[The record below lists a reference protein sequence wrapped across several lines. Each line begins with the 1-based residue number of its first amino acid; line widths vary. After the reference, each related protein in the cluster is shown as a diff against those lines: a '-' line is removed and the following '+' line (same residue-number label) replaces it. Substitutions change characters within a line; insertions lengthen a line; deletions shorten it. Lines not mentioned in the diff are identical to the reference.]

1 MSSTASPIYSGPP
14 PPLALRSPPAADTG
28 WHRDGIDHL
37 YQGIGYD
44 FPESMLLL
52 RSDLDSEYQTQQLN
66 ISSIPTI
73 SIVDDDESVRD
84 ALASLLKSVG
94 YRTEVFAS
102 AEDFLHSRPHEETK
116 CVILDIR
123 MPGISGLELQRQ
135 LVAAGSRVRI
145 IFVTAHADE
154 EARAQAVSA
163 GAVACLRKPFNED
176 VLLRAVESALQ
187 S

>member
-1 MSSTASPIYSGPP
+1 
-14 PPLALRSPPAADTG
+14 
-28 WHRDGIDHL
+28 
-37 YQGIGYD
+37 
-44 FPESMLLL
+44 MLVL
-52 RSDLDSEYQTQQLN
+52 RSDLDSEYQTEQLN
-66 ISSIPTI
+66 ISSTPTI

-102 AEDFLHSRPHEETK
+102 AEDFLHSGPHEESK

-123 MPGISGLELQRQ
+123 MPGMSGLELQRQ
-135 LVAAGSRVRI
+135 LVAAGSPVRI

-154 EARAQAVSA
+154 EAGAEAVSA

>member
-1 MSSTASPIYSGPP
+1 
-14 PPLALRSPPAADTG
+14 
-28 WHRDGIDHL
+28 
-37 YQGIGYD
+37 
-44 FPESMLLL
+44 
-52 RSDLDSEYQTQQLN
+52 LN

-84 ALASLLKSVG
+84 ALESLLKSVG

-102 AEDFLHSRPHEETK
+102 AEDFLHSGPHEETK

-123 MPGISGLELQRQ
+123 MPGMSGLELQRQ

-154 EARAQAVSA
+154 EERAQVVSA
-163 GAVACLRKPFNED
+163 GAVACLRKPFNDD
-176 VLLRAVESALQ
+176 VLLGAVESALQ